1 MMTIGLLGTGYLGLV
16 HGVGLANFGMKII
29 CTDIDHQ
36 KLDLLNEGTIPFY
49 EPDLHNHME
58 RAIQAGFITFSNN
71 IKLMIES
78 SKVIFITV
86 GTPTTENGEAD
97 LSFVEEAAHM
107 IAAYMNEDKVVVIKS
122 TVPVGSTRLIEQTM
136 IDHLATRGV
145 KFRVEIVFN
154 PEFLS
159 EGTAVQDMLLPK
171 RIVIG
176 SHSLQAKKIMNI
188 IYKKYK
194 ERRVPFIYTD
204 FETAEMI
211 KYASNAFLATKISF
225 INEFALL
232 AEKTGANIM
241 DIAQAMGFDPRIG
254 PQYLQPGA
262 GYGGSCFPKDTAAI
276 VSFANHY
283 GEPLHT
289 VKAAIEANERQKVQM
304 VERIA
309 NALSPK
315 GSLKGMIISI
325 LGLSFKPKTDD
336 IRDAPSVH
344 IIRELLAKG
353 ATIRAYCPGGMTKIK
368 LLFKQLEYQI
378 HYCEDEYECV
388 LAADAVVIL
397 TEWPQFNTLNL
408 NLIKTSM
415 RGNLWFDLR
424 NQFVNHQTIR
434 KQFDYQPVGLK

>member
-1 MMTIGLLGTGYLGLV
+1 MIVGILGTGYLGLV
-16 HGVGLANFGMKII
+16 HGVGLANFGMKVI
-29 CTDIDHQ
+29 CTDIDQQ
-36 KLDLLNEGTIPFY
+36 KLDLLNEGRIPFY
-49 EPDLHNHME
+49 EPDLENNIDM
-58 RAIQAGFITFSNN
+58 AMTAKLLIFTNN

-78 SKVIFITV
+78 SHVIFITV

-97 LSFVEEAAHM
+97 LSSVVEAALM
-107 IAAYMNEDKVVVIKS
+107 IAAYMNEDKVVVMKS
-122 TVPVGSTRLIEQTM
+122 TVPVGSTRIIEQT
-136 IDHLATRGV
+136 ITDHLATRGV
-145 KFRVEIVFN
+145 LYRIEIVSN

-159 EGTAVQDMLLPK
+159 EGSAVKDMLFPK

-176 SHSLQAKKIMNI
+176 SHSHHARKIINI

-194 ERRVPFIYTD
+194 ERRVPFIYTN

-241 DIAQAMGFDPRIG
+241 DIAEAMGLDQRIG

-276 VSFANHY
+276 LSFAKCY
-283 GEPLHT
+283 GEPLYT
-289 VKAAIEANERQKVQM
+289 VKAAVEANERQKNQM
-304 VERIA
+304 VEKIA
-309 NALSPK
+309 NALSEK
-315 GSLKGMIISI
+315 GSLKGVTIAI

-336 IRDAPSVH
+336 IREAPSVH
-344 IIRELLAKG
+344 IIRGLLEKG
-353 ATIRAYCPGGMTKIK
+353 ANIRAYCPGGMTNFK
-368 LLFKQLEYQI
+368 LVFKQHEYQI
-378 HYCEDEYECV
+378 QYCEDEYQCV

-397 TEWPQFNTLNL
+397 TEWHQFNTLNL
-408 NLIKTSM
+408 DLIKASM

-424 NQFVNHQTIR
+424 NQFVNHKTIR
-434 KQFDYQPVGLK
+434 EQFIYQPVGLK